1 MIYVNTRGNI
11 KKISLVLENIGRV
24 FILIKI
30 NTG

>member
-11 KKISLVLENIGRV
+11 KKISLVLENIGGV